1 MVFRYEM
8 KNIKDFY
15 APYGA
20 VGKRPAGSV
29 QRGDIPGSGRLT
41 IELLRQ
47 IISVQIITEPKKQ
60 CDDR

>member
-1 MVFRYEM
+1 M

-20 VGKRPAGSV
+20 VRKHPAESV
-29 QRGDIPGSGRLT
+29 QRGDIPGLGRPT